1 MSIGEGAERNM
12 GRCKTFVLS
21 YTILFALVAVVLD
34 FVLSFFKL
42 MFREWIVIGSAVIIM
57 AGLVIGTVQLLLKIK
72 KKVVKG
78 ILQYLLMLLNML
90 LKEMGKSL
98 LPM

>member
-1 MSIGEGAERNM
+1 M